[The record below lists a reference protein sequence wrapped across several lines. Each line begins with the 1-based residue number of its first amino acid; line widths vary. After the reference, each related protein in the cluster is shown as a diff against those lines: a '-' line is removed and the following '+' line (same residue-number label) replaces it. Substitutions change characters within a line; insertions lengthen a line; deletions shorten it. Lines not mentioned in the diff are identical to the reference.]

1 MNTIIFIDTEVNPE
15 NQTVLDYGAFV
26 DDNRYIHTEAA
37 GRFRDFLR
45 QNSAG
50 ENRYLCGHNIVHHDV
65 KYIAQ
70 EMREAGINGLIDT
83 LYLSPLCFPS
93 KPYHALLKDDKLQA
107 DELNN
112 PLDDCKKA
120 MELFYDEVNAF
131 RNMHPLQREIYASL
145 LCRREEFRDF
155 FSYVGF
161 TPDLHKNT
169 AESIRSLYR
178 HNICGNCD
186 LEGLITRFPVELAY
200 VLAVISAQDTTSMT
214 PGWVIRNFP
223 NVSYVIKK
231 LCNTLCYQ
239 KCPYCQDKLDIHKRL
254 KQIFGYDDFRKF
266 EGENLQERA
275 VQAAVDH
282 KSVIHQQSF
291 KNF

>member
-15 NQTVLDYGAFV
+15 NQNVLDYGAFV

-37 GRFRDFLR
+37 GRL
-45 QNSAG
+45 
-50 ENRYLCGHNIVHHDV
+50 
-65 KYIAQ
+65 
-70 EMREAGINGLIDT
+70 
-83 LYLSPLCFPS
+83 
-93 KPYHALLKDDKLQA
+93 DDKLQA

-112 PLDDCKKA
+112 PLNDCKKA
-120 MELFYDEVNAF
+120 MELFYGEVNAF

-145 LCRREEFRDF
+145 LCRREEFRGF

-291 KNF
+291 NNF